1 MLKEKRYKGDREARS
16 NLKEKKGRQ
25 KEAQRRYRMKMKEK
39 KVATSNVESPAA
51 VDGGLPQNES
61 TSQSGI
67 STPQSSVFSQ
77 VHDLATPTPK
87 LVPSTPLPGPS
98 GVRRKRDRKT
108 YMSSYRQNLSRQKKS
123 AIKSRD

>member
-1 MLKEKRYKGDREARS
+1 MLKEKRYKGDREATS

-25 KEAQRRYRMKMKEK
+25 KDAQRRYRMKMKEK

-51 VDGGLPQNES
+51 VDGGLSQNES

-67 STPQSSVFSQ
+67 STPHSVSFSSPQLGTS
-77 VHDLATPTPK
+77 TPK
-87 LVPSTPLPGPS
+87 VVPSTPQPGPF

-108 YMSSYRQNLSRQKKS
+108 
-123 AIKSRD
+123 